1 MTVRVPRSGTRGLR
15 LPRILARVGNRM
27 ILRKFRRG
35 GARTQ
40 GGIPTL
46 LLETVGAR
54 SGQPRQAVLG
64 FLPDGAD
71 AWIVIASLAGATRN
85 PAWLHNLA
93 HQPEATIVTED
104 GIRIAVR
111 AETLD
116 GAELEAAWE
125 RIAHDAPEYAKY
137 RSTTDREMAIVRL
150 STLSR

>member
-15 LPRILARVGNRM
+15 LPRVLARVGNRM
-27 ILRKFRRG
+27 MLRKFRRG

-40 GGIPTL
+40 GGIPTV

-54 SGQPRQAVLG
+54 SGQLRQAVLG
-64 FLPDGAD
+64 SLAHGEDG
-71 AWIVIASLAGATRN
+71 WIVIASLAGATRN

-93 HQPEATIVTED
+93 AQPDATIVLEGGERVD
-104 GIRIAVR
+104 VR

-137 RSTTDREMAIVRL
+137 RSTTDREMAIVLLR
-150 STLSR
+150 RR